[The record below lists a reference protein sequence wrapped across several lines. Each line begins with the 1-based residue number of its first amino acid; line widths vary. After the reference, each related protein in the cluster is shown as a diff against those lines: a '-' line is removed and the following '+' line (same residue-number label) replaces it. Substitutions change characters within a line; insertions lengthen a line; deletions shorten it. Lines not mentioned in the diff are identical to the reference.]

1 MTTFELSAH
10 MTIRPGQLD
19 GFRRQAAEIIRL
31 ARERDTA
38 TLRYDW
44 FITNDGT
51 ECEVR
56 ESYTSPQGLIEH
68 KAHIG
73 EALHELFAH
82 YADNHFMTIYGEPSQ
97 ALLDLV
103 HSLHMEKQVKWF
115 RFAGG
120 LDAPVVETQ

>member
-1 MTTFELSAH
+1 MRNFELSAQ

-31 ARERDTA
+31 SKERDTQ

-56 ESYTSPQGLIEH
+56 ELYTGPQGLIEH

-73 EALHELFAH
+73 PALRELFAH
-82 YADNHFMTIYGEPSQ
+82 YADNHFMTIYGEPSPE
-97 ALLDLV
+97 LLFLV
-103 HSLHMEKQVKWF
+103 ESLHMEKQVKWF
-115 RFAGG
+115 SFAGG
-120 LDAPVVETQ
+120 LAPPGQ

>member
-1 MTTFELSAH
+1 VGNFELSAH
-10 MTIRPGQLD
+10 MTVRPGQLE

-31 ARERDTA
+31 SRERDTA

-44 FITNDGT
+44 FLTRDGT

-56 ESYTSPQGLIEH
+56 ELYTDPQGLIDH

-73 EALHELFAH
+73 PALHALFAH
-82 YADNHFMTIYGEPSQ
+82 HADGHFMTIYGEPSQ

-103 HSLHMEKQVKWF
+103 ASLRMERQVKWF
-115 RFAGG
+115 TYLDG
-120 LDAPVVETQ
+120 LSSRR

>member
-1 MTTFELSAH
+1 MKGFELSAH
-10 MTIRPGQLD
+10 MTIRPGQLE
-19 GFRRQAAEIIRL
+19 GFRRQATEIIRL
-31 ARERDTA
+31 TRERDTR

-56 ESYTSPQGLIEH
+56 ELYTDPQGLVEH
-68 KAHIG
+68 KSHIG
-73 EALHELFAH
+73 PALHELFAH

-103 HSLHMEKQVKWF
+103 KSLHMEGQVKWF
-115 RFAGG
+115 TFAEG
-120 LDAPVVETQ
+120 LATGD